1 MSTYPLAP
9 ARRGNRRRNA
19 LIALGAVG
27 GLVLLV
33 LAHLVFPPGG

>member
-1 MSTYPLAP
+1 MSTYPLEP
-9 ARRGNRRRNA
+9 ARPSNRRRNA

-33 LAHLVFPPGG
+33 LAHIVFPPGG